1 VDYGRA
7 EGLFGGVVGGW
18 HVRAVEEGEEIGA
31 LVVIAGLEAAG
42 LARCTIGS
50 LGEYGVED
58 EAIDGFVDSMG
69 RHRPP
74 TRPKS

>member
-1 VDYGRA
+1 
-7 EGLFGGVVGGW
+7 
-18 HVRAVEEGEEIGA
+18 
-31 LVVIAGLEAAG
+31 LEAAG